1 MTTRAKYNV
10 GVQTF
15 YEDTGYETV
24 QPMAPLFFR
33 DDFVGPGK
41 LVIPAAA
48 SDESGMD
55 WSKKIVGA
63 GPPTVAG
70 VANAVGGQ
78 VALTLEASSQKQDA
92 VLYWDDQ
99 KALDTTKG
107 LVFEAR
113 FQLSVLPSVAA
124 VQAVIGV
131 ASDWVDGPNSNT
143 CYAVVGA
150 TGSGAL
156 LLRSYDGVTTVSA
169 ALSPALTLI
178 TTDWAIVRID
188 FSDVTNVGIYVNGV
202 QRTTA
207 GQINWAATSTLAV
220 LQPYMACYKASGT
233 GVGTLKIDYVKA
245 WMNRA

>member
-1 MTTRAKYNV
+1 
-10 GVQTF
+10 
-15 YEDTGYETV
+15 
-24 QPMAPLFFR
+24 
-33 DDFVGPGK
+33 
-41 LVIPAAA
+41 
-48 SDESGMD
+48 
-55 WSKKIVGA
+55 
-63 GPPTVAG
+63 

-78 VALTLEASSQKQDA
+78 VAITLEATSQKQDA

-156 LLRSYDGVTTVSA
+156 LLRTYDGVTTISA

-178 TTDWAIVRID
+178 TTDWAIVKID
-188 FSDVTNVGIYVNGV
+188 FSDVTNVKIFVNGQ

-220 LQPYMACYKASGT
+220 LQPYAAMYKASGT
-233 GVGTLKIDYVKA
+233 GVGTMKVDFIKT